1 MPKIRTPR
9 PDAQPQAPRQI
20 RSDGWTLPRQRQFL
34 KVLTVTGSVEEAC
47 LSAGMSRAS
56 AYRLRLHPSGKAF
69 RDAWARALVA
79 SVSSIREIAFERAV
93 NGVDEP
99 VWENGKFHGY
109 RKVYNDRLLMFL
121 LKNYDGQSPVARTG
135 HAQGASAWP
144 QEALLNSFD
153 ALEPAN
159 IPEPEIPYVVDED
172 AAAMAQYASEEPST
186 CVNLMTPYGEQAVEN
201 TEFRVFA
208 EKK

>member
-1 MPKIRTPR
+1 
-9 PDAQPQAPRQI
+9 
-20 RSDGWTLPRQRQFL
+20 
-34 KVLTVTGSVEEAC
+34 
-47 LSAGMSRAS
+47 MSRAS

-79 SVSSIREIAFERAV
+79 SVSSIRELAFERAV
-93 NGVDEP
+93 NGVEEP

-135 HAQGASAWP
+135 HAQGSSAWP

-153 ALEPAN
+153 ALQPADV
-159 IPEPEIPYVVDED
+159 PEAESCFIVDED
-172 AAAMAQYASEEPST
+172 NAAMALYGAEEPST
-186 CVNLMTPYGEQAVEN
+186 CVNLMTPCGEQAVEN
-201 TEFRVFA
+201 IDVGDFA

>member
-1 MPKIRTPR
+1 
-9 PDAQPQAPRQI
+9 
-20 RSDGWTLPRQRQFL
+20 LPRQRQFL
-34 KVLTVTGSVEEAC
+34 KVLTVSGSVETACEA
-47 LSAGMSRAS
+47 AGMSRQS

-93 NGVDEP
+93 NGVEEP
-99 VWENGKFHGY
+99 IWENGKFLGY

-135 HAQGASAWP
+135 LAQGSSAWP

-153 ALEPAN
+153 DLEPTDV
-159 IPEPEIPYVVDED
+159 PDPEIPYVVDED
-172 AAAMAQYASEEPST
+172 DAAMALYGAEEPST
-186 CVNLMTPYGEQAVEN
+186 RVNFVTPYGEQAVEN
-201 TEFRVFA
+201 IEGYVFA